1 METKYYFDN
10 GSCYITIYGPMTN
23 TTLVRIKDRVKD
35 ALKEEVR
42 EVWVNCEAMTD
53 VDLSILGSLAL
64 YQHVLEE
71 RNVKLT
77 LLHLN
82 PQQQN
87 ILVKNQL
94 DTILPVAN
102 ETALP
107 LAHDWNKI

>member
-1 METKYYFDN
+1 METRYYLEN

-35 ALKEEVR
+35 ALKEGVR

-102 ETALP
+102 ETELP
-107 LAHDWNKI
+107 LAHNWNKI